1 VSAAETAFDP
11 AQALDPGLE
20 APLAVAGHAQAIAQP
35 RL

>member
-1 VSAAETAFDP
+1 VSPAQSAFDP

-20 APLAVAGHAQAIAQP
+20 APLAVAGHAQAIAQT